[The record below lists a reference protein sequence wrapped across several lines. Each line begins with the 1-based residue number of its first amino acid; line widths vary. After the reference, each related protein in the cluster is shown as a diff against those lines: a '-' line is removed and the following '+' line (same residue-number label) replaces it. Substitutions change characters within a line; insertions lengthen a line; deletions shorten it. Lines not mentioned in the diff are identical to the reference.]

1 MGQEEPPGT
10 GLYGYSASKPANPA
24 ERMKHLSSYDSIT
37 QKFHAYFTRDANTC
51 VTLGVDNHLDELP
64 DPSLSA
70 SQANV
75 REGNEL
81 LAEIRQTP
89 REGLDCDKQLDLDLA
104 ALAVEYSVFGDTCRF
119 NGKTQPD
126 QMPTAGED
134 ISSGIFL
141 LFVNDPRPAAE
152 RLANIICRLEK
163 IPAYLDSLL
172 GRLDT
177 PVRRWRDMDEE
188 KVRELPDLFA
198 TIDQWARQENYP
210 DLARLSRAREKAET
224 ALGDYLRRLKA
235 MPVTG
240 QFALGHS
247 QTREM
252 IRLRGIEK
260 PLESLQSMA
269 RDFLAENTATVE
281 ELRGKLAVKYKLDQ
295 NIQAAQLQQYL
306 NKLYQVD
313 PGKDGSFSGIL
324 RRYEAE
330 RGKILQFIAERDLF
344 PVPEDQDML
353 IIRTPGFMQPSIPAG
368 AMMSPPPFR
377 SGVRRSIIYL
387 TLGQELL
394 DEHTELSI
402 PVMLIHEGIPG
413 HHLQFAAV
421 ASHPSVIRRH
431 LNPMDQAEGWTTM
444 LEDYMLDQ
452 GYMGDLTDEARFIG
466 QRDIARLGARVAI
479 DLYFMTGDIKYLD
492 VGVAADLSDPDPF
505 VNAGRLLDKVT
516 GFTPARA
523 QGELNWYSQER
534 GYPLCYLT
542 GNRLVWELKRDLAK
556 AQQGKQDGLALDRL
570 FHQVYLSAGA
580 MPVAYLRQVFQNQ
593 GLL

>member
-1 MGQEEPPGT
+1 M
-10 GLYGYSASKPANPA
+10 SA
-24 ERMKHLSSYDSIT
+24 YDSIT
-37 QKFHAYFTRDANTC
+37 QKFHAYFTRDANAC
-51 VTLGVDNHLDELP
+51 VTLGVDKHLDELP
-64 DPSLSA
+64 DPSLAA

-81 LAEIRQTP
+81 LAEIRHVP
-89 REGLDCDKQLDLDLA
+89 REDLDCEKQLDLDLA
-104 ALAVEYSVFGDTCRF
+104 ALEVEYSVFGDTCRF
-119 NGKTQPD
+119 NGKPERF

-134 ISSGIFL
+134 ISNGLFL
-141 LFVNDPRPAAE
+141 LFVSDPRPAAE
-152 RLANIICRLEK
+152 RLDNITCRLEK
-163 IPAYLDSLL
+163 VPDYLDGLL

-177 PVRRWRDMDEE
+177 PVKRWRDVDEE

-198 TIDQWARQENYP
+198 TVSQWARQESYP
-210 DLARLSRAREKAET
+210 GLARLNRAREKAET
-224 ALGDYLRRLKA
+224 ALSDYLHRLQA

-240 QFALGHS
+240 QFAVGLG
-247 QTREM
+247 QTREI

-260 PLESLQSMA
+260 SMESLKSMA
-269 RDFLAENTATVE
+269 RDFLAENAATVE
-281 ELRGKLAVKYKLDQ
+281 ELRAKLAAKYKLDK
-295 NIQAAQLQQYL
+295 NIQTVQLQQYL
-306 NKLYQVD
+306 NKQYQVD

-324 RRYEAE
+324 QRYEAE

-344 PVPEDQDML
+344 PVPADQDML

-377 SGVRRSIIYL
+377 AGVRRSIIYL

-413 HHLQFAAV
+413 HHLQFAAA

-431 LNPMDQAEGWTTM
+431 LNAMDQAEGWTTM

-452 GYMGDLTDEARFIG
+452 GYMGDLTDEARFIC

-479 DLYFMTGDIKYLD
+479 DLYFMTGDPECLD
-492 VGVAADLSDPDPF
+492 VGVETDLSDPDPF

-523 QGELNWYSQER
+523 QGELNWYSQDR
-534 GYPLCYLT
+534 GYPLSYLT
-542 GNRLVWELKRDLAK
+542 GNRLVWKLKRDLAK
-556 AQQGKQDGLALDRL
+556 ARRGKEEGLALDRL

-580 MPVAYLRQVFQNQ
+580 MPVSYLRRVFQNQ